1 MNSQGKNTEPEYR
14 IIAIELVNG
23 TVIKG
28 QTNINKYAE
37 RNRLSDH
44 VASNEESTITIKD
57 AIVYKKEIENPIK
70 LPTMFVEKR
79 NILWSTP
86 HEEQK

>member
-1 MNSQGKNTEPEYR
+1 MNDQEQNMGPDYR

-28 QTNINKYAE
+28 ETNINKYAE

-44 VASNEESTITIKD
+44 VACNEESTIIIKN
-57 AIVYKKEIENPIK
+57 AVVYKKEIENPIK